1 MPFKDPQLD
10 LWNDFDKAGPQERP
24 ERHDAQEHFESV
36 TLPEREVID
45 PVEDDADFEEER
57 RLADKITAE
66 QEAKNLKSAELSDH
80 EKHLAEVRKEIER
93 KRAWELQTEK
103 KSQQQK
109 WAEKGDKISKK
120 KFFPEASLITETKP
134 RDKGRKVASGP
145 EKNKEFET
153 EMNKMYQEKTN
164 PIDDIFPHNAN
175 LRNRFR

>member
-109 WAEKGDKISKK
+109 WAEKGDKISQKK
-120 KFFPEASLITETKP
+120 LSPEASLITEAKK
-134 RDKGRKVASGP
+134 RDKSRNVPDGKD
-145 EKNKEFET
+145 KKEDFKKAVD
-153 EMNKMYQEKTN
+153 KMYEERDPQG
-164 PIDDIFPHNAN
+164 DIYPYS
-175 LRNRFR
+175 RRFR